1 MNTIVNFLSRPG
13 VQSSEFKV
21 LAACTVWIGL
31 NLGENWVP
39 VWQSLAAAAPG
50 LVYALARGLAKTET
64 RTSSGGGA

>member
-1 MNTIVNFLSRPG
+1 MNAIAQFLSRPG

-21 LAACTVWIGL
+21 LTACTVWIGL

-50 LVYALARGLAKTET
+50 IVYALARGLAKYEQ
-64 RTSSGGGA
+64 RTQPPNGA